1 MNWNQRADV
10 NLKEGNN
17 RNVAPNTS
25 FNIPRTF
32 SPETKSAIE
41 DESSEK
47 SNSKIVKVLDAII
60 KVSIFAIFFGL
71 PLFFTGVAFQ
81 GITFEKQIYFYFW
94 ILLALVA
101 WGSKS
106 GYVGEMKIRRT
117 SLDIPIF
124 AFWIFYLIATVFS
137 VDRWHSFAG
146 FFGDP
151 SRGFISI
158 SAMIVLYYLILS
170 NFSESLLKMIM
181 KAIALSGAVAV
192 IWELLKIFNVKLFM
206 PQSFWDNSPIS
217 TFGSLQSSAIFACF
231 LVLIF
236 LIAVL
241 KVQTN
246 ESLSSRKKI
255 IYSVSLS
262 FLIGASLM
270 IVLAFYNYLPI
281 FGRFPL
287 IGLVVGTAFFLIFI
301 LAKIV
306 RPKDAWKLLPMV
318 VFILVLAFLMIG
330 SVNLARVNLPFNV
343 SVPYNTSLEIT
354 KNGLK
359 DNFFIGSGPA
369 SYGYVFSKHL
379 PQNFDNMNIR
389 FFEGEGIFLE
399 SLASL
404 GIVGTVLLVI
414 VLLTFLGTSM
424 FLLYREKEKNK
435 IYSLGMMA
443 ATLVLLVNA
452 MIAQTEGT
460 ILIFLAMMAAVT
472 TGTLFMESDIKEK
485 FWNFSLKASPKFA
498 LTLAFISLLIF
509 ASVAFL
515 FVFFGKIYIADI
527 YMGKAVRAGSI
538 SEDNS
543 VSKVVRAIGLNN
555 KEGRYFTRLGQ
566 EYMVLTNQEMLK
578 DEKSRDV
585 NKIQFYLNAAVQAGI
600 RGRDMMK
607 NDVTA
612 AETLAQIYE
621 NSGMY
626 LIEGLDL
633 ADQEYTAALALEP
646 NNPNFYV
653 RLGQIKTKKAGT
665 KEKQEDRKK
674 LVEESRD
681 LFQKSIDIRNSF
693 DSGYY
698 NLALAQEALGQTDEA
713 IDAMTKAV
721 RIQNNNINYVFNL
734 ARLFQSRG
742 KNDDNKIAE
751 SLFKQI
757 LGVNDKEINTHFNL
771 GLLYEKTSRKSEAI
785 DEYKKVSDLLP
796 EGSEATKDQLDKMIG
811 NIRRG
816 VENTPE
822 NLGLAK
828 TASESSAEENASSEN
843 NTQPESEAGGA
854 NQ

>member
-10 NLKEGNN
+10 NFKEGNN
-17 RNVAPNTS
+17 RNAAPNSS
-25 FNIPRTF
+25 FGMPRGF
-32 SPETKSAIE
+32 
-41 DESSEK
+41 SSEKKTEIREESLDK
-47 SNSKIVKVLDAII
+47 SNSKIVKVLDSII
-60 KVSIFAIFFGL
+60 KFSIFAIFFGL
-71 PLFFTGVAFQ
+71 PLFFTGFAFQ

-106 GYVGEMKIRRT
+106 GYIGEMKIRRT

-124 AFWIFYLIATVFS
+124 VFWLFYLIATIFS

-170 NFSESLLKMIM
+170 NFSENFLKLIM
-181 KAIALSGAVAV
+181 KAIIFSGAIAV
-192 IWELLKIFNVKLFM
+192 IWELLKVFNLFL
-206 PQSFWDNSPIS
+206 PQSFLSSSPIS

-236 LIAVL
+236 LMTIL

-246 ESLSSRKKI
+246 ENLSSRKKT
-255 IYSVSLS
+255 IYSILLSL
-262 FLIGASLM
+262 LIAASLI
-270 IVLAFYNYLPI
+270 IVLVFYNYLPI

-287 IGLVVGTAFFLIFI
+287 VGLVAGTAFFLIFV

-330 SVNLARVNLPFNV
+330 SVNIARISLPFNV
-343 SVPYNTSLEIT
+343 SVPYNTSLEIA

-369 SYGYVFSKHL
+369 SYGYVFSKNL
-379 PQNFDNMNIR
+379 PQNFDNMNLR
-389 FFEGEGIFLE
+389 FFEGEGVFLE
-399 SLASL
+399 SLASI
-404 GIVGTVLLVI
+404 GIIGTILLTI
-414 VLLTFLGTSM
+414 MLLTFLGTSM

-435 IYSLGMMA
+435 VYSLGMMA
-443 ATLVLLVNA
+443 ATLVLLVNI
-452 MIAQTEGT
+452 MIAQTEGS
-460 ILIFLAMMAAVT
+460 ILILLAMMAAVT
-472 TGTLFMESDIKEK
+472 TGTLFMESDVKDR

-527 YMGKAVRAGSI
+527 YMGKAVRLNNI
-538 SEDNS
+538 SENGS
-543 VSKVVRAIGLNN
+543 VSMVIRAIQLNN

-566 EYMVLTNQEMLK
+566 EYMVLTNEEMLK
-578 DEKSRDV
+578 GEKDRDV
-585 NKIQFYLNAAVQAGI
+585 NKIQFYLSSAVQAGV

-607 NDVTA
+607 SDVTA

-626 LIEGLDL
+626 LAEGLDL
-633 ADQEYTAALALEP
+633 AEQGYKAASELEP

-653 RLGQIKTKKAGT
+653 RLGQIKTKMAGT
-665 KEKQEDRKK
+665 KEKPEDRKK
-674 LVEESRD
+674 LIEDARD
-681 LFQKSIDIRNSF
+681 LFQKSIDIRNTF

-698 NLALAQEALGQTDEA
+698 NLALAQEALGQMDDS
-713 IDAMTKAV
+713 IDNMTKAV
-721 RIQNNNINYVFNL
+721 RIQGNNINYVFNL
-734 ARLFQSRG
+734 ARLFQARG

-771 GLLYEKTSRKSEAI
+771 GLLYEKTNRKSEAV

-796 EGSEATKDQLDKMIG
+796 EGSDATKEQLDKMIS
-811 NIRRG
+811 NIKKG
-816 VENTPE
+816 IENTPE
-822 NLGLAK
+822 NLGLTK
-828 TASESSAEENASSEN
+828 TASESNAEENSSSQEN
-843 NTQPESEAGGA
+843 AQPSSSSDNA